1 MRFLNL
7 ATLASAVVA
16 QSDLASIL
24 SSQSDLSTLAEL
36 LALVPDIAETLA
48 SASNITIFAPT
59 NDAFASVPRDIP
71 EGEAISQ
78 RNDTIAI
85 GALLSNHVFKGYYPA
100 KVATDIPVFV
110 QSLLD
115 SSFVNYRQPFGNF
128 TGGQYN
134 GIVKDGD
141 DVVVISGEETLSY
154 VTEADIKV
162 GDSVII
168 HKVDKP
174 LSFGAPLQL
183 FTRRDNLLNF
193 NAALNAADLPYNFGN
208 LDRVSSTL
216 VNISDFTV
224 FIPND
229 PAFEAIGSVLEG
241 ADLKTLQEVLKY
253 HIVDDVLF
261 STDLANVSVPSLQ
274 GADLTFTVAEDGSA
288 WVNGAKILFTNVLLF
303 NGVAHVIDGVLNPAD
318 DPFDRADLKPAAEAD
333 DRLAFPGA
341 TPVSKLPFSV
351 ISYADDSQPT
361 YTTPE
366 LLKTLKAIDNDI
378 KEIRERLQNG
388 ESLRSCA
395 TLYGKRESTLRGQLK
410 GAQTARKGQESR
422 QLLSPVQEQEI
433 IDFIKHEERCGR
445 ALSRGELRDLA
456 NRIVNPDAIGITIG
470 RNWPDRFLK
479 RHPGVKMKAST
490 HLEAARS
497 NDTTPVLLRRFYA
510 TLSSTVKELQ
520 IVPSRMY
527 NMDEHGLQ
535 EGLTKSGMVLGDAL
549 TKRATVTE
557 SDWRNWVSILE
568 SGNAEGR
575 RLRPT
580 VVFQGDCLQEQWF
593 PEHFPNWGYDV
604 SETGWAT
611 QDVCLKW
618 LRETFLP
625 MRNIRQ
631 GFKGAGI
638 WPISL
643 EKALEKVVAPSQPP
657 AQNPAPRT
665 PQHQRVTSR
674 VMPYTPKSGN
684 ELISQVKEL
693 QSQQEGYERNL
704 RHLGTKTAEELDRLK
719 AQNTIERQKSTF
731 LQMEIDSQK
740 PQPRQKV
747 VWHPQARYPGPEEI
761 RQARKLKNERI
772 EKKRKREAEKE
783 ECRKKNNTIVV
794 ADESKS

>member
-1 MRFLNL
+1 MV
-7 ATLASAVVA
+7 S
-16 QSDLASIL
+16 
-24 SSQSDLSTLAEL
+24 
-36 LALVPDIAETLA
+36 PD
-48 SASNITIFAPT
+48 
-59 NDAFASVPRDIP
+59 
-71 EGEAISQ
+71 EA
-78 RNDTIAI
+78 
-85 GALLSNHVFKGYYPA
+85 
-100 KVATDIPVFV
+100 
-110 QSLLD
+110 
-115 SSFVNYRQPFGNF
+115 RQ
-128 TGGQYN
+128 
-134 GIVKDGD
+134 
-141 DVVVISGEETLSY
+141 
-154 VTEADIKV
+154 
-162 GDSVII
+162 
-168 HKVDKP
+168 
-174 LSFGAPLQL
+174 
-183 FTRRDNLLNF
+183 
-193 NAALNAADLPYNFGN
+193 
-208 LDRVSSTL
+208 
-216 VNISDFTV
+216 
-224 FIPND
+224 
-229 PAFEAIGSVLEG
+229 
-241 ADLKTLQEVLKY
+241 
-253 HIVDDVLF
+253 
-261 STDLANVSVPSLQ
+261 
-274 GADLTFTVAEDGSA
+274 
-288 WVNGAKILFTNVLLF
+288 
-303 NGVAHVIDGVLNPAD
+303 
-318 DPFDRADLKPAAEAD
+318 
-333 DRLAFPGA
+333 
-341 TPVSKLPFSV
+341 
-351 ISYADDSQPT
+351 
-361 YTTPE
+361 
-366 LLKTLKAIDNDI
+366 NDI